1 MKRTKILGLCLMVA
15 CAIAAVSVASA
26 SASAQFGSCVGF
38 KHGNFTESNC
48 ATVAEKKGAPD
59 HKGTF
64 EFVPADSCYATK
76 GGNFTENKCITVAG
90 KTKKGVFTPDH
101 KGGFESTPS
110 PSFTTSSGPAE
121 LTTPGFGAVKCSAS
135 TGGGVIES
143 GTTETTTTSFTGCE
157 SSGQKCQNTAT
168 EGNIVTFL
176 NAGVLT
182 EPTTGTAATVLT
194 AASGKYLAEF
204 GCTGVAVI
212 RTGGSVGGHNT
223 PVNTVSSTSTFTFEK
238 GFDQNLETEF
248 SASPAFE
255 PAETVGPFP
264 SEQHGVFTIKTS
276 SPIETHV
283 A

>member
-1 MKRTKILGLCLMVA
+1 MKSIKILGLCLAVA
-15 CAIAAVSVASA
+15 CALAAVSVSSA
-26 SASAQFGSCVGF
+26 SATAQFGSCVA
-38 KHGNFTESNC
+38 KKKSVYTESNC
-48 ATVAEKKGAPD
+48 ATVAEKKGKPD
-59 HKGTF
+59 GKGGF
-64 EFVPADSCYATK
+64 EFEPADSCYATK
-76 GGNFTENKCITVAG
+76 KGNFTESGCKTVAE
-90 KTKKGVFTPDH
+90 KKGKPDH
-101 KGGFESTPS
+101 KGTFESTPS

-121 LTTPGFGAVKCSAS
+121 LTTPGFGAIKCSAS
-135 TGGGVIES
+135 TGGGVILS

-157 SSGQKCQNTAT
+157 TDGQKCQNTAT

-176 NAGVLT
+176 NAGVLG

-223 PVNTVSSTSTFTFEK
+223 PVNTVSSTSTFTFEA

-255 PAETVGPFP
+255 PSETLGPFP